1 MTFIDEILQRL
12 ASLPDRNFWSALVV
26 ESDQHQQA
34 LAELED
40 SIPIFTDKPVKVLAI
55 TDDLASLIQAVQE
68 SEEGYVLLWQFEAWQ
83 PQQWHQFDFARS
95 QFSRSP
101 GGLLLLTPRSAGLFQ
116 THAPNFASWV
126 GSRLYDLQL
135 GSEVLTEAEIQ
146 QRLEDLHELT
156 GKTDAEVIQLAE
168 TGQLPP
174 DPEYGEWLVLL
185 NKGDW
190 IERTS
195 KMAGV

>member
-1 MTFIDEILQRL
+1 MTSLDEILQRI
-12 ASLPDRNFWSALVV
+12 ACLPDRNFWSVLVV
-26 ESDQHQQA
+26 EAEQQQQA
-34 LAELED
+34 LTELED
-40 SIPIFTDKPVKVLAI
+40 SIPIFTDQPIKAFAV
-55 TDDLASLIQAVQE
+55 TDDLESLIQAVQE
-68 SEEGYVLLWQFEAWQ
+68 SHDGHVLLWQFEAWQ
-83 PQQWHQFDFARS
+83 SQQWHQFDYARS
-95 QFSRSP
+95 QFSRSK

-135 GSEVLTEAEIQ
+135 GSEVLTKAEIQ
-146 QRLEDLHELT
+146 QRLEDLQTAT

-190 IERTS
+190 IDRTS